1 MAASPRNIESVV
13 VFPELGMR
21 TLPLLARTLPEDY
34 KQIVLQADPSASEE
48 DIVEAYLGYGIPS
61 IPNYRCWCRM
71 TVEDVKCSPE
81 ASE

>member
-48 DIVEAYLGYGIPS
+48 DIV
-61 IPNYRCWCRM
+61 
-71 TVEDVKCSPE
+71 
-81 ASE
+81 